1 MRGRVIDGGK
11 LRFIDVDQHDTP
23 HMENAARVAAEKEME
38 VAPDWSAWEDL
49 VAAEEA
55 LLSDTSQNDSSEGE
69 DFGVAAAEEEM
80 EVTLLLSMTCVLC
93 DCGVGPACLPTCQT
107 LPPSLPATLRPGPH
121 PQPNPKP
128 SNSSSP

>member
-1 MRGRVIDGGK
+1 
-11 LRFIDVDQHDTP
+11 
-23 HMENAARVAAEKEME
+23 MENAARVAAEKEME
-38 VAPDWSAWEDL
+38 VAPDWPAWEDL

-93 DCGVGPACLPTCQT
+93 DCGVGPACLPICQN
-107 LPPSLPATLRPGPH
+107 PPSLTPCLHPSWPSPSTQPETLKLILALILTPP
-121 PQPNPKP
+121 
-128 SNSSSP
+128 